1 MYRGSHLEKAR
12 SWRFFSENVV
22 DCGRL
27 RANWLSWASKP
38 RMLAGIMLM
47 LCEDEAVPLV
57 YLVLVTQY
65 IFYSNFFLLR
75 LSFFGELHTEVH
87 CHEGK

>member
-1 MYRGSHLEKAR
+1 
-12 SWRFFSENVV
+12 
-22 DCGRL
+22 
-27 RANWLSWASKP
+27 
-38 RMLAGIMLM
+38 MLAGIMLM

-65 IFYSNFFLLR
+65 IFIRILLLR